1 MPTITRQERE
11 RRVLALYNQGK
22 TIREIA
28 KEVRMSFRDI
38 GAILNKTVED
48 KAGGIK
54 QQDDAKE
61 HREQEQQQY
70 LSLSTQAY
78 KLFSDRKTPL
88 EVAIALNLRESE
100 ATRFYKEYWKLK
112 QLHNLNTVYEETK
125 GDIEPFL
132 RLYKLS
138 KVKGIGIKHVVNLLT
153 FANEDLPA
161 LEKRFKRLRND
172 ISMLQFQ
179 KCIDKRNLYQLNN
192 QISSTTR
199 LLNSYRISCIREKRE
214 IRKLYNEKARLETI
228 VRGFK
233 NNNEEYLKIKQTA
246 EEKVKSVLIEG
257 KILLKFA
264 TFSVIESLRTN
275 PEEYNFVLYN
285 IPNSNATSYSF
296 NSLSL
301 MLPGQQ
307 QQQQSFNDRYTALII
322 EEAEK
327 LYNMF
332 ITKLTN
338 TVMAAAADMRAS
350 LLPPINHDD
359 TQ

>member
-1 MPTITRQERE
+1 
-11 RRVLALYNQGK
+11 
-22 TIREIA
+22 
-28 KEVRMSFRDI
+28 
-38 GAILNKTVED
+38 
-48 KAGGIK
+48 
-54 QQDDAKE
+54 
-61 HREQEQQQY
+61 
-70 LSLSTQAY
+70 
-78 KLFSDRKTPL
+78 
-88 EVAIALNLRESE
+88 
-100 ATRFYKEYWKLK
+100 
-112 QLHNLNTVYEETK
+112 
-125 GDIEPFL
+125 
-132 RLYKLS
+132 
-138 KVKGIGIKHVVNLLT
+138 
-153 FANEDLPA
+153 
-161 LEKRFKRLRND
+161 
-172 ISMLQFQ
+172 
-179 KCIDKRNLYQLNN
+179 LNN
-192 QISSTTR
+192 QISSTTI